1 MYLLLSA
8 TLAQWNF
15 AWMLLHTDRLLNSST
30 DCKFAW
36 KTTEREK
43 MTGKIINEGFCN
55 YSRTTPQRLPW
66 GRRKLAVV
74 ERWPLGGS
82 TALKKKEKI
91 QHVPDLVLLT
101 FIDISVHF
109 DTYFCITALSVL
121 EDGTFSFSSFNFCR
135 IGQKSGYKRQATN
148 HIQDSVKADSH

>member
-82 TALKKKEKI
+82 TALKKTKKKSNMSLTLYSWRSLI
-91 QHVPDLVLLT
+91 FRFILILT
-101 FIDISVHF
+101 FVLQHCLYSRMEHFPFHPSISVGLGKNQV
-109 DTYFCITALSVL
+109 ISVRL
-121 EDGTFSFSSFNFCR
+121 QIIFR
-135 IGQKSGYKRQATN
+135 IQ
-148 HIQDSVKADSH
+148 